1 MMSARRL
8 LMTSV
13 AVGALAV
20 GGTRPALA
28 LLPVFDAASF
38 GQLLTEAQN
47 GAREL
52 AQMESEVQNTTHLLS
67 VTQQQLT
74 QLTTF
79 YQSFAHLTSV
89 TQIAPLLAQTSAT
102 TPLPELSQIESMLQ
116 GGGFAGALAGQ
127 AQANL
132 AANQVYA
139 PGSGDFQANQMN
151 AAARSNAAT
160 MAAAQALYASA
171 SQRQQGLQTLMGGLA
186 ASSDP
191 KQSMDIAARATIEN
205 GYAQSQ
211 ANQAAALSV
220 IQKGQDDAN
229 QQALEQARRL
239 DDDSFLSAAQSMN
252 TTVPG
257 S

>member
-8 LMTSV
+8 LLASV
-13 AVGALAV
+13 ALGALAV
-20 GGTRPALA
+20 ARPAHA
-28 LLPVFDAASF
+28 QIAVFDGASF
-38 GQLLTEAQN
+38 GQLINEAQN
-47 GAREL
+47 GARQL
-52 AQMESEVQNTTHLLS
+52 AQMESEVQNTTHILT

-79 YQSFAHLTSV
+79 YQSFAHLTNAS
-89 TQIAPLLAQTSAT
+89 QIAPLLAQTSAT

-116 GGGFAGALAGQ
+116 GGGFTGALAGQ
-127 AQANL
+127 AQTNL
-132 AANQVYA
+132 AANQVYT
-139 PGSGDFQANQMN
+139 PGAGDFQANQMN

-171 SQRQQGLQTLMGGLA
+171 SQRQQGLQTLMGGLGGSA
-186 ASSDP
+186 DP

-211 ANQAAALSV
+211 GNQAAALAV
-220 IQKGQDDAN
+220 IQKGQEDA
-229 QQALEQARRL
+229 QTQAAAQAMRL
-239 DDDSFLSAAQSMN
+239 DDDSFLAATQATN
-252 TTVPG
+252 TTIPG